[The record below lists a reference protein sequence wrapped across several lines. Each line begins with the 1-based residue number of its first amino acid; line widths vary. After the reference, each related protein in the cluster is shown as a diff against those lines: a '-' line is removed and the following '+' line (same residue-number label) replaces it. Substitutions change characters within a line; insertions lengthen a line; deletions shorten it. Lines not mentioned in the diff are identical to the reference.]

1 MHKPA
6 IAAAA
11 VLTALAAATGALALG
26 APSPWENAQVGLT
39 YPLYQPTV
47 TLGLKRSEFRLLP
60 CQPGQDESVFA
71 NYGRA
76 YTPPSNFGKVRGF
89 SIGEGYPQICGNAG
103 IAKYVATRRVGGAQV
118 RVSVYC
124 DPTAFKQCTL
134 ASGVRNGYV
143 LQWRKPYAPRQV
155 IKKRTWLFMDSSLL
169 TLPELL
175 RVAGSLKPV
184 L

>member
-1 MHKPA
+1 MRKPA

-11 VLTALAAATGALALG
+11 VVAALAAAAGAFALG
-26 APSPWENAQVGLT
+26 APSPWQNAQVGLT
-39 YPLYQPTV
+39 YPLYQPTA
-47 TLGLKRSEFRLLP
+47 TLGLQRAEFRLLP

-71 NYGRA
+71 TYGRA

-89 SIGEGYPQICGNAG
+89 SIGEGYPQICANAG
-103 IAKYVATRRVGGAQV
+103 IAKSVATRTVGGVRV

-124 DPTAFKQCTL
+124 DPSEFSRCTL

-143 LQWRKPYAPRQV
+143 LQWRKPYRRGQI
-155 IKKRTWLFMDSSLL
+155 IKRRTEIFMDSSLL

-175 RVAGSLKPV
+175 KIAASLTPV